1 MVLVLQA
8 RFVIWCLS
16 VAACPCSGADVFA
29 HGPQASGPSG
39 TSEVRAVVEQDIAW
53 DTIEWME
60 RRYKI
65 EAVGFKARNE
75 TGWDWWGSD
84 EVMVGTEDSKGWT
97 VSGELT
103 GIDSGEF
110 YSFDPVRSCVVAVR
124 PGIVVL
130 GKTSVCDE
138 AGEPA
143 PLSFGV
149 ELWEKDLLGWRSGFC
164 KALPP
169 GKDLH
174 AGPHC
179 ADDGSGADFIGR
191 ARVDLSTL
199 DLEAVLPNVGDE
211 HIETVVL
218 SPCPSGDV
226 CGDVDLPDYS
236 FTFRVTRVRDARV
249 ELRSLLDD
257 AMHRTGARSEL
268 EAIVTGL
275 RSLRAPSPRQVE
287 PNLPR

>member
-1 MVLVLQA
+1 MVLQRRA
-8 RFVIWCLS
+8 MTWCMG
-16 VAACPCSGADVFA
+16 VAACLCCGPEVFA
-29 HGPQASGPSG
+29 HGPQAVPLSAN
-39 TSEVRAVVEQDIAW
+39 SEIRAVVEQDVSW
-53 DTIEWME
+53 DTIEWTE

-84 EVMVGTEDSKGWT
+84 EVMVGTEDAKGWT
-97 VSGELT
+97 VSAELS
-103 GIDSGEF
+103 GVDSGEF

-124 PGIVVL
+124 TGIVVL

-138 AGEPA
+138 AGEPT

-149 ELWEKDLLGWRSGFC
+149 ELWEKDVFGWRTGFC

-191 ARVDLSTL
+191 ARVDLSAL

-218 SPCPSGDV
+218 SPCPSGEV
-226 CGDVDLPDYS
+226 CSDADLPDYS

-249 ELRSLLDD
+249 ELRSLLDET
-257 AMHRTGARSEL
+257 MHRTGARSEL

-287 PNLPR
+287 PSLPR

>member
-1 MVLVLQA
+1 MVVQR
-8 RFVIWCLS
+8 RFVILCLS
-16 VAACPCSGADVFA
+16 AVAYVFDGVDVFA
-29 HGPQASGPSG
+29 HGPQSAASSG
-39 TSEVRAVVEQDIAW
+39 TTEVRAVVEQDVAW
-53 DTIEWME
+53 DVVEWTE

-97 VSGELT
+97 VSGELN

-110 YSFDPVRSCVVAVR
+110 YSLDPVRSCVVAVR

-138 AGEPA
+138 AGEPT
-143 PLSFGV
+143 PLSFAV
-149 ELWEKDLLGWRSGFC
+149 ELWEKDLFGWRTGFC

-179 ADDGSGADFIGR
+179 ADDGSGTDFIGR
-191 ARVDLSTL
+191 AQVDLSAL

-218 SPCPSGDV
+218 SPCPGGEV
-226 CGDVDLPDYS
+226 CGDADLPDYS

-287 PNLPR
+287 PNLPK

>member
-1 MVLVLQA
+1 MDLQ
-8 RFVIWCLS
+8 RRVMMWCVGLAS
-16 VAACPCSGADVFA
+16 YLCCDANVFA
-29 HGPQASGPSG
+29 HAPQTTPSSGD
-39 TSEVRAVVEQDIAW
+39 SEIHAVVEQDVSW

-75 TGWDWWGSD
+75 SGWDWWGSD
-84 EVMVGTEDSKGWT
+84 EVMVGTEDAKGWT
-97 VSGELT
+97 VSGELSSV
-103 GIDSGEF
+103 DSGEF

-124 PGIVVL
+124 AGIVVL

-149 ELWEKDLLGWRSGFC
+149 ELWEKDVFGWRTGFC
-164 KALPP
+164 KALSP
-169 GKDLH
+169 GKGFH

-179 ADDGSGADFIGR
+179 ADDGSGTDFIGR
-191 ARVDLSTL
+191 ARVDFSAL

-211 HIETVVL
+211 HVETVVL
-218 SPCPSGDV
+218 SACPSGEV
-226 CGDVDLPDYS
+226 CSDADLPDYS

-249 ELRSLLDD
+249 ELRSLLED

-287 PNLPR
+287 PNLPK

>member
-1 MVLVLQA
+1 MVLQRRLMT
-8 RFVIWCLS
+8 WC
-16 VAACPCSGADVFA
+16 VGVTACLCFGADVFA
-29 HGPQASGPSG
+29 HEPLTASPSG
-39 TSEVRAVVEQDIAW
+39 TSEIRAAVEQDVSW
-53 DTIEWME
+53 DTIEWTE

-97 VSGELT
+97 VSAELS
-103 GIDSGEF
+103 GVDSGEF

-130 GKTSVCDE
+130 GKTSVCNE

-149 ELWEKDLLGWRSGFC
+149 ELWEKDVVGWRTGFC
-164 KALPP
+164 KTLPP
-169 GKDLH
+169 GKGLH

-191 ARVDLSTL
+191 ARVDLSAL

-218 SPCPSGDV
+218 SPCPSGEV
-226 CGDVDLPDYS
+226 CSDADLPDYS

-249 ELRSLLDD
+249 ELRSLLDET
-257 AMHRTGARSEL
+257 MHRTGARSEL

>member
-1 MVLVLQA
+1 MDLQ
-8 RFVIWCLS
+8 RRVMMWCVGLAS
-16 VAACPCSGADVFA
+16 YLCCDANVFA
-29 HGPQASGPSG
+29 HAPQTTPSSGD
-39 TSEVRAVVEQDIAW
+39 SEIRAVVEQDVSW

-65 EAVGFKARNE
+65 EAIGFKARNE
-75 TGWDWWGSD
+75 SGWDWWGSD
-84 EVMVGTEDSKGWT
+84 EVMVGTEDAKGWT
-97 VSGELT
+97 VSGELSSV
-103 GIDSGEF
+103 DSGEF

-124 PGIVVL
+124 AGIVVL

-149 ELWEKDLLGWRSGFC
+149 ELWEKDVFGWRTGFC
-164 KALPP
+164 KALSP
-169 GKDLH
+169 GKGFH

-179 ADDGSGADFIGR
+179 ADDGSGTDFIGR
-191 ARVDLSTL
+191 ARVDFSAL

-211 HIETVVL
+211 HMETVVL
-218 SPCPSGDV
+218 SPCPSGEV
-226 CGDVDLPDYS
+226 CSDADLPDYS

-249 ELRSLLDD
+249 DLRSLLDD
-257 AMHRTGARSEL
+257 AMHRMGARSEL

-275 RSLRAPSPRQVE
+275 RSLRVPSPRQVE
-287 PNLPR
+287 PNLTK

>member
-1 MVLVLQA
+1 V
-8 RFVIWCLS
+8 
-16 VAACPCSGADVFA
+16 
-29 HGPQASGPSG
+29 
-39 TSEVRAVVEQDIAW
+39 SEVRAIVEQDILW
-53 DTIEWME
+53 DAIEWTE

-65 EAVGFKARNE
+65 EALGFKARNE
-75 TGWDWWGSD
+75 SGWDWWGSD
-84 EVMVGTEDSKGWT
+84 EVMVGTDDAKGWT
-97 VSGELT
+97 VSGEIN
-103 GIDSGEF
+103 GVDSGEF
-110 YSFDPVRSCVVAVR
+110 HPLEPARSCIVAVR
-124 PGIVVL
+124 AGIVVL

-143 PLSFGV
+143 PLGFGV
-149 ELWEKDLLGWRSGFC
+149 ELWEKDLLGWRSSFC

-179 ADDGSGADFIGR
+179 ADDGNGDDLIGR
-191 ARVDLSTL
+191 ARIDLSTL

-218 SPCPSGDV
+218 NPCPIGEV
-226 CGDVDLPDYS
+226 CGGSDLPDYS

-249 ELRSLLDD
+249 ALRSLLED
-257 AMHRTGARSEL
+257 AMRRTGARSEL

-287 PNLPR
+287 PDLPK

>member
-1 MVLVLQA
+1 MTSYRRLM
-8 RFVIWCLS
+8 ICGLS
-16 VAACPCSGADVFA
+16 VVVCVWCAVEASA
-29 HGPQASGPSG
+29 HGPQASSSSG
-39 TSEVRAVVEQDIAW
+39 DSEIRAVVEQDVSW

-84 EVMVGTEDSKGWT
+84 EVMVGTEDAKGWT
-97 VSGELT
+97 VSGELS
-103 GIDSGEF
+103 GVDSGEF

-124 PGIVVL
+124 AGIVVL

-149 ELWEKDLLGWRSGFC
+149 ELWEKDLFGWRTGFC
-164 KALPP
+164 KALSP
-169 GKDLH
+169 GKGFH

-179 ADDGSGADFIGR
+179 ADDGSGTDFIGR
-191 ARVDLSTL
+191 ARVDFSAL

-211 HIETVVL
+211 HVETVVL
-218 SPCPSGDV
+218 SACPSGEV
-226 CGDVDLPDYS
+226 CSDADLPDYS

-249 ELRSLLDD
+249 ELRSLLED

-287 PNLPR
+287 PNLPK

>member
-1 MVLVLQA
+1 MVLQG
-8 RFVIWCLS
+8 RVIMWCVGMTAYL
-16 VAACPCSGADVFA
+16 CCWTNVFA
-29 HGPQASGPSG
+29 HGAQAASPTGP
-39 TSEVRAVVEQDIAW
+39 SEVRAMVEQDISW
-53 DTIEWME
+53 DTIEWTE

-65 EAVGFKARNE
+65 EAIGFKARNE

-97 VSGELT
+97 VSGEFS
-103 GIDSGEF
+103 GVDSGEF

-124 PGIVVL
+124 AGIVVL

-149 ELWEKDLLGWRSGFC
+149 ELWEKDLFGWRTSLC
-164 KALPP
+164 KVLPP
-169 GKDLH
+169 GKGLH

-179 ADDGSGADFIGR
+179 ADDGSGTDFIGR
-191 ARVDLSTL
+191 ARVDLSAL
-199 DLEAVLPNVGDE
+199 DLETVLPNVGDE
-211 HIETVVL
+211 HVETVVL
-218 SPCPSGDV
+218 SPCPTGEV
-226 CGDVDLPDYS
+226 CGDGDLPDYG

-287 PNLPR
+287 PNLPK

>member
-1 MVLVLQA
+1 VY
-8 RFVIWCLS
+8 RCR
-16 VAACPCSGADVFA
+16 G
-29 HGPQASGPSG
+29 
-39 TSEVRAVVEQDIAW
+39 
-53 DTIEWME
+53 
-60 RRYKI
+60 
-65 EAVGFKARNE
+65 EA
-75 TGWDWWGSD
+75 
-84 EVMVGTEDSKGWT
+84 
-97 VSGELT
+97 
-103 GIDSGEF
+103 
-110 YSFDPVRSCVVAVR
+110 
-124 PGIVVL
+124 
-130 GKTSVCDE
+130 
-138 AGEPA
+138 A
-143 PLSFGV
+143 PLGFDV
-149 ELWEKDLLGWRSGFC
+149 EFWEKDWIGWSVGFC
-164 KALPP
+164 VPVSPEP
-169 GKDLH
+169 GFH

-211 HIETVVL
+211 HVETVVL

-226 CGDVDLPDYS
+226 CSDADLPDYS

>member
-1 MVLVLQA
+1 MVVQR
-8 RFVIWCLS
+8 RFMIWCLS
-16 VAACPCSGADVFA
+16 AVAYMCDGADVFA
-29 HGPQASGPSG
+29 HGPQSSVPSG
-39 TSEVRAVVEQDIAW
+39 TTEVRAVVEQDVAW
-53 DTIEWME
+53 DAIEWTE

-84 EVMVGTEDSKGWT
+84 EVMVGTEDAKGWT
-97 VSGELT
+97 VSGELS

-110 YSFDPVRSCVVAVR
+110 YSFDSVRSCVVAVR
-124 PGIVVL
+124 AGIVVL

-149 ELWEKDLLGWRSGFC
+149 ELWEKDRFGWRTGFC

-191 ARVDLSTL
+191 VRVDLSTL

-211 HIETVVL
+211 HMETVVL
-218 SPCPSGDV
+218 SPCPSGEV
-226 CGDVDLPDYS
+226 CSDADLPDYS

-249 ELRSLLDD
+249 DLRSLLDD
-257 AMHRTGARSEL
+257 AMHRMGARSEL

-275 RSLRAPSPRQVE
+275 RSLRVPSPRQVE
-287 PNLPR
+287 PNLTK

>member
-1 MVLVLQA
+1 MVVLH
-8 RFVIWCLS
+8 RCVMMWCVGV
-16 VAACPCSGADVFA
+16 VACVCCGSDVFA
-29 HGPQASGPSG
+29 AEPQSSAPSG
-39 TSEVRAVVEQDIAW
+39 TSEVRTIIEQDVSW
-53 DTIEWME
+53 DTIEWTE

-97 VSGELT
+97 VSGELS
-103 GIDSGEF
+103 GVDSGEF

-124 PGIVVL
+124 AGIVVL

-143 PLSFGV
+143 PLSFEV
-149 ELWEKDLLGWRSGFC
+149 ELWEKDLIGWRSGFC

-169 GKDLH
+169 GQDLH

-179 ADDGSGADFIGR
+179 ADDGSGTDFVGR
-191 ARVDLSTL
+191 ARVDLSAL
-199 DLEAVLPNVGDE
+199 DLEAVLSRVGDE

-218 SPCPSGDV
+218 SPCPSGEVCSDADV
-226 CGDVDLPDYS
+226 SDYS
-236 FTFRVTRVRDARV
+236 FTFRVTRMRDARID
-249 ELRSLLDD
+249 LRSLLAD

-287 PNLPR
+287 PNFPK

>member
-1 MVLVLQA
+1 MVWQG
-8 RFVIWCLS
+8 RFMIWCLS
-16 VAACPCSGADVFA
+16 VVVGLHCGINAHAHEPQSAA
-29 HGPQASGPSG
+29 QSG
-39 TSEVRAVVEQDIAW
+39 TSEIRAVVEQDVSW
-53 DTIEWME
+53 DTIEWTE
-60 RRYKI
+60 RRYKV
-65 EAVGFKARNE
+65 EAIGFKARNE

-97 VSGELT
+97 VSGELS
-103 GIDSGEF
+103 GVDSGEF
-110 YSFDPVRSCVVAVR
+110 YSLDPVRSCVVAVR
-124 PGIVVL
+124 AGIVVL

-143 PLSFGV
+143 PLGFGV
-149 ELWEKDLLGWRSGFC
+149 ELWEKDLFGWRTGFC
-164 KALPP
+164 KVLSP

-191 ARVDLSTL
+191 ARVDLSAV
-199 DLEAVLPNVGDE
+199 DLEAVVPNVGDE
-211 HIETVVL
+211 HVETVVL
-218 SPCPSGDV
+218 SPCPSGEV
-226 CGDVDLPDYS
+226 CSDGDLPDYS

-257 AMHRTGARSEL
+257 AMRRTGARSEL

-287 PNLPR
+287 PNLPK